1 MLANRLN
8 LPIIPMRIDGL
19 YQYRVQQKHFV
30 PPNQIRVSI
39 GEPVQYAPDEN
50 PDSIAKDL
58 QRRVAELTWK

>member
-1 MLANRLN
+1 
-8 LPIIPMRIDGL
+8 
-19 YQYRVQQKHFV
+19 VQKKHFV

-58 QRRVAELTWK
+58 QRRVGELAWK